1 MTTTP
6 FKKLGLALTFSP
18 SMQYNLETSLRLQEL
33 FDAELCII
41 HSTKHE
47 KEDKERME
55 QILANS
61 KCDLSK
67 IKILSKRGDPAD
79 IILKISEEEKID
91 LLIAGALQKENL
103 LKHYIGSVSR
113 KLMNEANCSVLIL
126 KKTQEKLNKFNRFCV
141 VVDFSTACEKAITT
155 AYQFAE
161 FEKSE
166 SFSLIRDL
174 WIPGLTLSNMY
185 TGSIEDIDETKKELI
200 VDESEKMNLFIVEL
214 NLSGSV
220 PIHTECFYEKNA
232 LNLSSFVR
240 NYNSDVLVLSTA
252 AKKISVFNRIIVDQF
267 KNIYEDLPSNLLI
280 IRKQ

>member
-1 MTTTP
+1 MTTAP

-18 SMQYNLETSLRLQEL
+18 SMQYNLETSLRLKKL

-41 HSTKHE
+41 HSAEHE

-55 QILANS
+55 KILIDS

-67 IKILSKRGDPAD
+67 IKILSQTGNPAKV
-79 IILKISEEEKID
+79 ILKIAEEEGVD

-103 LKHYIGSVSR
+103 LKHYVGSVSR
-113 KLMNEANCSVLIL
+113 KLMNEAKCSVLIL
-126 KKTQEKLNKFNRFCV
+126 KKSKEKLHKFNRFCV
-141 VVDFSTACEKAITT
+141 VVDFSTACEKAIITS
-155 AYQFAE
+155 YQFAE
-161 FEKSE
+161 FEKSQ

-185 TGSIEDIDETKKELI
+185 TGSIEDIDETKKEMI

-232 LNLSSFVR
+232 LNLSNFVR
-240 NYNSDVLVLSTA
+240 NYNSDILVLSTP
-252 AKKISVFNRIIVDQF
+252 AKKTSIFNRIIVDEF

-280 IRKQ
+280 IRKN